1 MDLYDLIAG
10 YRDWLKYFTRK
21 DYASHFALYKEAG
34 YPVIANIDDPKQAQD
49 KLLRWIKRDKKF
61 HEKLLSL
68 SITPND
74 NHYNPQQ
81 IRELV
86 LKFGAPGEYEI

>member
-1 MDLYDLIAG
+1 MTKEKFIIRTYG
-10 YRDWLKYFTRK
+10 KSE
-21 DYASHFALYKEAG
+21 YAMMLF
-34 YPVIANIDDPKQAQD
+34 PNIDDPKLAQD

-74 NHYNPQQ
+74 KHYNPQQ

>member
-1 MDLYDLIAG
+1 MTKEKFIIRTYG
-10 YRDWLKYFTRK
+10 KSE
-21 DYASHFALYKEAG
+21 YAMMLF
-34 YPVIANIDDPKQAQD
+34 PNIDDPKQAQD

-86 LKFGAPGEYEI
+86 LKFGAPGEYEF

>member
-1 MDLYDLIAG
+1 MNLCIHTHKCFNLSYTLGMVI
-10 YRDWLKYFTRK
+10 KSE
-21 DYASHFALYKEAG
+21 YAMMLF
-34 YPVIANIDDPKQAQD
+34 PNIDDPKQAQD